1 MNVDG
6 SVDVATLRKKPGL
19 LNDAS
24 FTPQITRRPP
34 TKQTGP
40 APKLNAIKRDKFS
53 STATMF
59 IDGDNSCLAPRVGD
73 ILQCVSI
80 ALHNGLLLNGN
91 GPIGPQLGDP
101 IWSET
106 IHSMG
111 AKHDL
116 TKIPSIE
123 LISQFLTAI
132 WDGQRLSAE
141 CAVMTIA
148 YVDRFLTLTSIK
160 INPVNW
166 RRIVLAS
173 AIVASKV
180 WEDLAVWNADFLVIF
195 PNLDVTDLNC
205 LEREMLAA
213 LEFVV
218 SLKAS
223 LYCKY
228 YFDLRSLCG
237 ETALPERALSQEACK
252 NLEAKTHQLEEDFRN
267 ERFSLQKRMSKSEG
281 TLIDPDSAKIIAEK
295 KAKMVS
301 EPK

>member
-1 MNVDG
+1 
-6 SVDVATLRKKPGL
+6 
-19 LNDAS
+19 
-24 FTPQITRRPP
+24 
-34 TKQTGP
+34 
-40 APKLNAIKRDKFS
+40 
-53 STATMF
+53 MF
-59 IDGDNSCLAPRVGD
+59 IDDENSCLTPRVGD

-80 ALHNGLLLNGN
+80 ALHNGLLLNE
-91 GPIGPQLGDP
+91 GPIIPGDA
-101 IWSET
+101 IWSEAV
-106 IHSMG
+106 HSMG

-116 TKIPSIE
+116 TKIPPVESIR
-123 LISQFLTAI
+123 QFLSAI

-166 RRIVLAS
+166 RRIVLAA

-195 PNLDVTDLNC
+195 PNLDVTDLNR

-237 ETALPERALSQEACK
+237 ETALPEKALSQEECK
-252 NLEAKTHQLEEDFRN
+252 NLEAKTHQQEDAFRI
-267 ERFSLQKRMSKSEG
+267 ERFSMQKRMSKSEG
-281 TLIDPDSAKIIAEK
+281 TLLDPESARHIAEK
-295 KAKMVS
+295 KAKMCS
-301 EPK
+301 ELK